1 MKQSPFAKRKDFAN
15 TQSGPRPR
23 YNAPMLQIKYLAGYP
38 ESLLLQVA
46 TLMDSGQLG
55 SWLANRYPERHD
67 IQTDRA
73 LYDYVS
79 ELKQRYL
86 KNTPALARVQY
97 DNKLHPVK
105 GTLGTNAFVSR
116 VQGGKL
122 KSKNEIRIATLFRDT
137 PPQLLRMIVV
147 HELAHLKVKDHDKA
161 FYQLCSHMEPHYHQ
175 LEFDLRLWLLAR
187 ELEAATGS

>member
-1 MKQSPFAKRKDFAN
+1 
-15 TQSGPRPR
+15 
-23 YNAPMLQIKYLAGYP
+23 MLQIKYLAGYP

-187 ELEAATGS
+187 ELDAATGT

>member
-1 MKQSPFAKRKDFAN
+1 
-15 TQSGPRPR
+15 
-23 YNAPMLQIKYLAGYP
+23 MLQIKYLSGYP
-38 ESLLLQVA
+38 EPLLQQVA
-46 TLMDSGQLG
+46 TLLDSGQLG
-55 SWLANRYPERHD
+55 SWLAQRYPERHS

-86 KNTPALARVQY
+86 KNTAALARVQY
-97 DNKLHPVK
+97 DNNLHPVK
-105 GTLGTNAFVSR
+105 GTLGSNTFVSR

-161 FYQLCSHMEPHYHQ
+161 FYQLCNHMEPHYHQ

-187 ELEAATGS
+187 EQGDGAIG

>member
-1 MKQSPFAKRKDFAN
+1 
-15 TQSGPRPR
+15 
-23 YNAPMLQIKYLAGYP
+23 MLQIKYLNGYP
-38 ESLLLQVA
+38 EPLLQQVA
-46 TLMDSGQLG
+46 TLLDSGQLG
-55 SWLANRYPERHD
+55 NWLAQRYPERHS

-86 KNTPALARVQY
+86 KNTAALA
-97 DNKLHPVK
+97 
-105 GTLGTNAFVSR
+105 R

-161 FYQLCSHMEPHYHQ
+161 FYQLCNHMEPHYHQ

-187 ELEAATGS
+187 EQGDNAIG

>member
-1 MKQSPFAKRKDFAN
+1 
-15 TQSGPRPR
+15 
-23 YNAPMLQIKYLAGYP
+23 MLQIKYLAGYP

-55 SWLANRYPERHD
+55 SWLANRYPERHE

-79 ELKQRYL
+79 DIKQRYL
-86 KNTPALARVQY
+86 KNAPALARVQY

-161 FYQLCSHMEPHYHQ
+161 FYQLCCHMEPHYHQ

-187 ELEAATGS
+187 ELEAATGA

>member
-1 MKQSPFAKRKDFAN
+1 
-15 TQSGPRPR
+15 
-23 YNAPMLQIKYLAGYP
+23 MLQIKYLAGYP
-38 ESLLLQVA
+38 EAILQQVA
-46 TLMDSGQLG
+46 ALLDSGQLG
-55 SWLANRYPERHD
+55 SWLARRYPERHD

-105 GTLGTNAFVSR
+105 GTLGSNAFVSR

-122 KSKNEIRIATLFRDT
+122 KSKNEIRIATLFRDA
-137 PPQLLRMIVV
+137 PPPLLRMIVV

-161 FYQLCSHMEPHYHQ
+161 FYQLCCHMEPHYHQ
-175 LEFDLRLWLLAR
+175 LELDLRLWLLAR
-187 ELEAATGS
+187 EQEAAPD

>member
-1 MKQSPFAKRKDFAN
+1 
-15 TQSGPRPR
+15 
-23 YNAPMLQIKYLAGYP
+23 MLQIKYLAGYP

-55 SWLANRYPERHD
+55 NWLAKRYPERHD

-161 FYQLCSHMEPHYHQ
+161 FYQLCCHMEPHYHQ

-187 ELEAATGS
+187 ELETATGN